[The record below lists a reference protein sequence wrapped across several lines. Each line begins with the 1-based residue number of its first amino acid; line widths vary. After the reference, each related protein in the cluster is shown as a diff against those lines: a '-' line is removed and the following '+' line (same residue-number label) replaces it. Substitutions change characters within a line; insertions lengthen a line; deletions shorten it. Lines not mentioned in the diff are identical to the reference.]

1 MSRLCTRLDHRPR
14 APSQAGA
21 RSTSRLDWDP
31 ARSLPRLREDLHFPS
46 AVFSPLHALQLTGSL
61 SGASPTLGGAVLLGR
76 GDAHAQRSRS
86 AARFFHA
93 PPLVER
99 PGPLSTGS
107 FLSAPNTR
115 LLGPLASAWRSGGS
129 QCLAVVGADSGSAG
143 PLAPASLRVF
153 FFRPPSLPGNAG
165 RFLLRSSPEAE
176 QHHGRGYRTTQTAPS
191 AARLFTA
198 AELERTA
205 CGSG

>member
-61 SGASPTLGGAVLLGR
+61 SGASPTLGRAVLLGR

-129 QCLAVVGADSGSAG
+129 RCLAVVGADSGSAS
-143 PLAPASLRVF
+143 PLASASIRVF
-153 FFRPPSLPGNAG
+153 SSAPPSLPGNAG
-165 RFLLRSSPEAE
+165 RFLLCSFPEA
-176 QHHGRGYRTTQTAPS
+176 
-191 AARLFTA
+191 
-198 AELERTA
+198 
-205 CGSG
+205 